1 MDLFFALISVIAII
15 VGGLIVAIP
24 SIMNYKGWISISKQQ
39 EQYQQSFD
47 KTIEQLS
54 SDKYTAQLSA
64 AVLLRRF
71 FKVKLNY
78 HFLINKK
85 NINENDAFF
94 LRTETINVISSL
106 LRTLPTGV
114 YQKSLADGLSS
125 CNDLS
130 CADLQ
135 NANLQNAFLSSD
147 SYRINMS
154 KTDLFCANL
163 TKALVTKIDG
173 QGCYF
178 RNSILCN
185 TRFKDCDFSNASFQG
200 ADLTNAYFKNVSLSG
215 AIFKD
220 AVNIPKEISG
230 HLVNGTFIGDQLITT
245 QEVQSTRKIFFSMSG
260 KLCNEEARMIDAY
273 EKFLDE
279 RGFSAECYS
288 RDHYPRFGQLT
299 AVKSKIE
306 QCVGM
311 IVFGSRQILV
321 KEGIFRPNLSEETRW
336 ENEWLSTSWNE
347 IEVGMGIMLGLPV
360 LLVKAPDLKTGIF
373 DSCLSEIL
381 IDRTSSAADLR
392 EISTDENLL
401 NWLSKLPGNDEIQ
414 AQNTAESGSHSE

>member
-1 MDLFFALISVIAII
+1 MELFFALISVIAII

-24 SIMNYKGWISISKQQ
+24 SIMNYKGWISVSKQQ

-94 LRTETINVISSL
+94 LRAETINVIASL

-114 YQKSLADGLSS
+114 YQKTLADGLSS

-185 TRFKDCDFSNASFQG
+185 TRFKDCNFSNASFQG
-200 ADLTNAYFKNVSLSG
+200 ADLTNAYFRFLSVRLNRLKNKLLANYLRNRGNDLATVRNSAFCVAILS
-215 AIFKD
+215 
-220 AVNIPKEISG
+220 NNS
-230 HLVNGTFIGDQLITT
+230 FIC
-245 QEVQSTRKIFFSMSG
+245 KYNIFFR
-260 KLCNEEARMIDAY
+260 KY
-273 EKFLDE
+273 EL
-279 RGFSAECYS
+279 SVA
-288 RDHYPRFGQLT
+288 
-299 AVKSKIE
+299 
-306 QCVGM
+306 
-311 IVFGSRQILV
+311 IL
-321 KEGIFRPNLSEETRW
+321 
-336 ENEWLSTSWNE
+336 
-347 IEVGMGIMLGLPV
+347 
-360 LLVKAPDLKTGIF
+360 
-373 DSCLSEIL
+373 
-381 IDRTSSAADLR
+381 
-392 EISTDENLL
+392 
-401 NWLSKLPGNDEIQ
+401 
-414 AQNTAESGSHSE
+414 